1 MNGTFKT
8 RVSNHETDRDS
19 RKADYRIMQSFEI
32 CLFEVSKLFRI
43 SRSGFRI
50 SQAVS
55 FVLFLL
61 AFNPSPAD
69 AHLVNTGFGTFYD
82 GVVHLFITPSD
93 ILVAIG
99 LGLLAG
105 LCGAA
110 ASRGVIVALPAA
122 WLAGEMVGSIYPT
135 AITLPWVTTLSF
147 GIVGVLVALNAT
159 LPRTVMLILT
169 CTAGLLHGFV
179 NGSTMAAAGT
189 NRLGMLG
196 AALAVFI
203 VITLITAL
211 VVSLRAQWSRIVV
224 RVAGSWIAAVGLLM
238 LGWLVKGQ
246 G

>member
-1 MNGTFKT
+1 
-8 RVSNHETDRDS
+8 
-19 RKADYRIMQSFEI
+19 MQSLEI
-32 CLFEVSKLFRI
+32 CLFEFSKLFRI
-43 SRSGFRI
+43 SRFGFRT
-50 SQAVS
+50 SQAFS
-55 FVLFLL
+55 FVVFIL
-61 AFNPSPAD
+61 AFCPSPAE

-93 ILVAIG
+93 ILVATG
-99 LGLLAG
+99 FGLLAG
-105 LCGAA
+105 LCGAP
-110 ASRGVIVALPAA
+110 ASRWAIIVLPAA
-122 WLAGEMVGSIYPT
+122 WLAGEMIGSMYT
-135 AITLPWVTTLSF
+135 AGISLPWLTTLSF

-189 NRLGMLG
+189 DRLGMLG